1 MKIKNDNNEPVQ
13 GKGEENVTTENEGS
27 LNRESFEESAN
38 ALPDG
43 GKARYEQREAEALAI
58 GSKMK
63 PLWINFQ
70 QIEEGKKFLE
80 KSKWVTKAYVLI
92 GLGALVNIFYEGVK
106 GELQIGTV
114 MMVVG
119 VVGFLAYQYDVWNE
133 RKRVETLQREEAA
146 YLDKWLACGASK
158 DSFEA
163 LHALCLEERA
173 LGKLTDVSEMEM
185 TGNRAAL
192 DIKMAKLWDDI
203 KLELH
208 RDAGG
213 SIPAG

>member
-1 MKIKNDNNEPVQ
+1 MKQDENNNEPVP

-27 LNRESFEESAN
+27 FNQESFEESADS
-38 ALPDG
+38 LPDG
-43 GKARYEQREAEALAI
+43 GKAGDEQREAEANAI
-58 GSKMK
+58 ASKMK
-63 PLWINFQ
+63 ILWVNLQ
-70 QIEEGKKFLE
+70 QIDERKNFLE
-80 KSKWVTKAYVLI
+80 KSKWMTKVYVVI

-114 MMVVG
+114 IMVLG
-119 VVGFLAYQYDVWNE
+119 GIAFLAYQYDLRNV
-133 RKRVETLQREEAA
+133 RKSVEALHREEAA
-146 YLDKWLACGASK
+146 YLDKWLACGAGREN
-158 DSFEA
+158 FEA
-163 LHALCLEERA
+163 LHALYLEEHA
-173 LGKLTDVSEMEM
+173 LGKLTGKSEMEM
-185 TGNRAAL
+185 TGKRADL